1 MKDAFTKKWIID
13 NSLEIVKGY
22 EKGILTIR
30 GLHYRLV
37 AIGMTND
44 LQHYKRVCDAMICAR
59 WGELIDFDTF
69 SDHDRFMLGQT
80 EYEDISLDDKI
91 AEAKNQVRAWMTSYS
106 RNKWQNQYYYPEIL
120 IEKKALQ
127 GVFQS
132 VCENWNVTLGACKGY
147 PSQTFLYDIANRFIK
162 TTDEG
167 YQPIILYFG
176 DYDPSGEDIPRSIKE
191 SIIRH
196 GCFSIEVRG
205 IALSKEQ
212 VIDMKLPPAPV
223 KVSDSRS
230 AAWTG
235 LGQVELDAIEPNIL
249 QALCNNA
256 IEDIFNEETEREL
269 RDQEQGE
276 RVQYRSALKEYVSN
290 L

>member
-1 MKDAFTKKWIID
+1 MKDQFTKKWIIG

-37 AIGMTND
+37 ASGMTND
-44 LQHYKRVCDAMICAR
+44 IQHYKRVVDAIIDAR
-59 WGELIDFDTF
+59 WNGLIDFDTF
-69 SDHDRFMLGQT
+69 SDHDRFMTGQT
-80 EYEDISLDDKI
+80 EYENISLEDKI
-91 AEAKNQVRAWMTSYS
+91 DTAKNQVRLWMTNYS

-132 VCENWNVTLGACKGY
+132 VCEDWKTTLGACKGY
-147 PSQTFLYDIANRFIK
+147 PSLTFLYNIANRFINASS
-162 TTDEG
+162 EG
-167 YQPIILYFG
+167 YHPVILYFG

-191 SIIRH
+191 NIIRH
-196 GCFSIEVRG
+196 GCYDIEVRR

-212 VIDMKLPPAPV
+212 VIEMNLPPAPV
-223 KVSDSRS
+223 KVGDTRS
-230 AAWTG
+230 AKWNG
-235 LGQVELDAIEPNIL
+235 LGQVELDAIEPNVL
-249 QALCNNA
+249 QFLCNNA
-256 IEDIFNEETEREL
+256 LENIFNEDTANEL
-269 RDQEQGE
+269 KVQEDQERIQF
-276 RVQYRSALKEYVSN
+276 RSALKDYVST

>member
-1 MKDAFTKKWIID
+1 MKDVFTKKWIIG
-13 NSLEIVKGY
+13 NSLEIVRGY

-37 AIGMTND
+37 ASGMTND
-44 LQHYKRVCDAMICAR
+44 IQHYKRVVDAMIDAR
-59 WGELIDFDTF
+59 WDGLIDFDTF
-69 SDHDRFMLGQT
+69 SDHDRFMIGKT
-80 EYEDISLDDKI
+80 EYENISLDEKI
-91 AEAKNQVRAWMTSYS
+91 TKAKQQVRAWMTNYS

-132 VCENWNVTLGACKGY
+132 VCEDWSVTLGACKGY
-147 PSQTFLYDIANRFIK
+147 PSLTFLYDIANRFINASA
-162 TTDEG
+162 EG

-191 SIIRH
+191 NIIRH
-196 GCFSIEVRG
+196 GCSDIEVRR

-212 VIDMKLPPAPV
+212 VIEMNLPPSPV
-223 KVSDSRS
+223 KVGDTRS
-230 AAWTG
+230 ATWDG

-249 QALCNNA
+249 QSLCSNA
-256 IEDIFNEETEREL
+256 IEDIFNEDTANEL
-269 RDQEQGE
+269 QEQE
-276 RVQYRSALKEYVSN
+276 NEESTHFRSALKNYVST